1 MPPKRERQIQFRVH
15 DVEDA
20 EFREIADKLDMG
32 LSDFIRRAAKLG
44 AAQLLLCPELR
55 SLELEYVPGSKE
67 NQ

>member
-1 MPPKRERQIQFRVH
+1 MPPKREKQLQFRVFPH
-15 DVEDA
+15 EDKQFRDV
-20 EFREIADKLDMG
+20 ADMLDMG
-32 LSDFIRRAAKLG
+32 ISDFIRRAAKLG